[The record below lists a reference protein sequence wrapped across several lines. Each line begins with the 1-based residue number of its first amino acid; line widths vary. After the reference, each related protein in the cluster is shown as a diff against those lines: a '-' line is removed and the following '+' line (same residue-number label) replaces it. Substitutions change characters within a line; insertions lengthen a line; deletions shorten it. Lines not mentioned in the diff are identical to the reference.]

1 MKMSA
6 NSTPEQPVEKVLEQI
21 REARVELGEAREEE
35 SLAEAKIKTAERHV
49 EQIEEEVARQ
59 SRIKVNGR
67 TRVIE
72 GHEISFE
79 ELAKL
84 AFPSGPTK
92 PNTKFTVTF
101 RNAAQPPAM
110 GELDPGQN
118 VKVKPGLN
126 PLDET
131 IFNVTE
137 TVLS

>member
-1 MKMSA
+1 MNENNGMEP
-6 NSTPEQPVEKVLEQI
+6 TPDKELCEL
-21 REARVELGEAREEE
+21 REVKRE
-35 SLAEAKIKTAERHV
+35 LAEAVADERRAEARIETAERHI
-49 EQIEEEVARQ
+49 EQIEEELARD

-72 GHEISFE
+72 GREISFE
-79 ELAKL
+79 ELVKL

-101 RNAAQPPAM
+101 RNAAQVPAM
-110 GELDPGQN
+110 GELDPGQS
-118 VKVKPGLN
+118 VKVKPGHS

>member
-1 MKMSA
+1 MSEI
-6 NSTPEQPVEKVLEQI
+6 NDMEPTPEK
-21 REARVELGEAREEE
+21 ELGELREVKRELAE
-35 SLAEAKIKTAERHV
+35 AVADERRAEAKIETAEQHI
-49 EQIEEEVARQ
+49 EQIEEELARE

-72 GHEISFE
+72 GREITFE
-79 ELAKL
+79 ELVRL
-84 AFPSGPTK
+84 AYPSGPTK

-101 RNAAQPPAM
+101 RNAAQVPAM

-118 VKVKPGLN
+118 VKVKPGHN